1 MAAFIA
7 HRYRTPAATKASGA
21 QKIVCHDTLCL
32 MNAFWDSFQTLLGLG
47 VEPKDL
53 TFLQVSLRGIIVFL
67 ATLITV
73 RIGHKR
79 SLAQR
84 TPFDAVL
91 LVILASVLSRAINGS
106 APFFATIGGGVV
118 LVIVHRL
125 FAHLAYYSHG
135 FGILVKGKPDVIVR
149 DGKCDIRM
157 MRRNH
162 ISVHDL
168 DEDMHL
174 NAHIDV
180 LSDVHVAR
188 VERSG
193 DISFIKK

>member
-1 MAAFIA
+1 MS
-7 HRYRTPAATKASGA
+7 RMK
-21 QKIVCHDTLCL
+21 
-32 MNAFWDSFQTLLGLG
+32 AFWNFFQTLLGLG
-47 VEPKDL
+47 LEPKDL

-73 RIGHKR
+73 RIGHKQ

-106 APFFATIGGGVV
+106 PPFFATIGGGVV

-125 FAHLAYYSHG
+125 FAHLAYYSHS
-135 FGILVKGKPDVIVR
+135 FGILVKGEADVIVR
-149 DGKCDIRM
+149 DGECDYDM

-162 ISVHDL
+162 VSVHNL
-168 DEDMHL
+168 DEDMRL
-174 NAHIDV
+174 NAHGDD
-180 LSDVHVAR
+180 LSKIRVAR

-193 DISFIKK
+193 DISFIKN

>member
-1 MAAFIA
+1 
-7 HRYRTPAATKASGA
+7 
-21 QKIVCHDTLCL
+21 
-32 MNAFWDSFQTLLGLG
+32 MNALWNFFETFLGLG
-47 VEPKDL
+47 AEPKDL
-53 TFLQVSLRGIIVFL
+53 TFVQISLRGIIVFL
-67 ATLITV
+67 ATLAMV
-73 RIGHKR
+73 RLGHKR
-79 SLAQR
+79 SLSHK

-106 APFFATIGGGVV
+106 AAFFATIGGGVV
-118 LVIVHRL
+118 LVLLHRA

-149 DGKCDIRM
+149 DGECDFRM

-162 ISVHDL
+162 VSIHDL
-168 DEDMHL
+168 EEDMRL
-174 NAHIDV
+174 DAHID
-180 LSDVHVAR
+180 DVSRIRLAR